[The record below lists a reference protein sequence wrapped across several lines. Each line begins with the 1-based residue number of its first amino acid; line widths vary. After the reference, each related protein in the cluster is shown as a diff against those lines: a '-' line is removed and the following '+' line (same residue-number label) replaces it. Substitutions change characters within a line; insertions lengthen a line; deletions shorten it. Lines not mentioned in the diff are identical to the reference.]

1 MLMRPN
7 IKRPKQPSILSCH
20 CPGDMVVCMRNIL
33 ARPWTDTR
41 VSLALIVRHNV
52 NEFFQAEGWREVN
65 YGSH

>member
-20 CPGDMVVCMRNIL
+20 WPSGMVVCMRNIL

-52 NEFFQAEGWREVN
+52 NEFFQAEGVAR
-65 YGSH
+65 S